1 MDRCSLVKMKISV
14 KTSIILFFLFNSYIV
29 FSQTSSKISIIQNEN
44 INKLLQEHK
53 SFNKN
58 QSGIIGY
65 RINVFFD
72 SGNNSKSKAYSIKS
86 QLMAEYPDV
95 EAYIV
100 YQEPNYKVKV
110 GDFRTRLD
118 AERFQDLISK
128 EYKNGFIIKEMINL
142 PKIK

>member
-1 MDRCSLVKMKISV
+1 MKNFIKSFILILLCLNSLFTYSQNQGKI
-14 KTSIILFFLFNSYIV
+14 IIY
-29 FSQTSSKISIIQNEN
+29 QNEN
-44 INKLLQEHK
+44 IEKLLKEHK

-58 QSGIIGY
+58 QSGILGY
-65 RINVFFD
+65 RINIFFD

-86 QLMAEYPDV
+86 QIMNEYPDI

-118 AERFQDLISK
+118 AERFLNQISN
-128 EYKNGFIIKEMINL
+128 EYKNGFIIKEIVNL

>member
-1 MDRCSLVKMKISV
+1 MKI
-14 KTSIILFFLFNSYIV
+14 KFFILSFFFFNICAV
-29 FSQTSSKISIIQNEN
+29 FSQTSSKINIIQNEN
-44 INKLLQEHK
+44 ISKLLQEHK

-86 QLMAEYPDV
+86 QLMDEYPDV
-95 EAYIV
+95 EAYII

-118 AERFQDLISK
+118 AERFQNQISN
-128 EYKNGFIIKEMINL
+128 EYKNGFIIKEIINL

>member
-1 MDRCSLVKMKISV
+1 MKISA
-14 KTSIILFFLFNSYIV
+14 KTSTILFFLFNSYIV

-58 QSGIIGY
+58 QSGIVGY

-86 QLMAEYPDV
+86 QLMDEYPDI

>member
-1 MDRCSLVKMKISV
+1 MDRCRIIKMKITV
-14 KTSIILFFLFNSYIV
+14 RLSIILLLFNNYIV

-58 QSGIIGY
+58 QSGIVGY

>member
-1 MDRCSLVKMKISV
+1 MKISV

>member
-1 MDRCSLVKMKISV
+1 MKTTIKLSLL
-14 KTSIILFFLFNSYIV
+14 LFFVLNSGFL
-29 FSQTSSKISIIQNEN
+29 FSQNTGKITINQNDNISKLI
-44 INKLLQEHK
+44 QEHK
-53 SFNKN
+53 TFNKN

-65 RINVFFD
+65 RIHIFFD

-86 QLMAEYPDV
+86 QFMAEYPDV

-118 AERFQDLISK
+118 AQRFQDQISNQ
-128 EYKNGFIIKEMINL
+128 YKNAFIIKEMINL
-142 PKIK
+142 PKIPF